1 MKRIAFCFDG
11 TWNKIDVDYPTNV
24 ARIAQSISRYDTQK
38 RPQIIYYDEGVG
50 TTQTERWTG
59 GIFGHGLKEKIVEA
73 YHFLVL
79 NYEPGDELYV
89 FGFSRGAFTAR
100 SFVGLI
106 RNCGIISRR
115 SLSHIRAAV
124 DLYVSRDDRA
134 SPNSE
139 RARQFR
145 VKHCPKLCLP
155 GDLQWRREAYPDQ
168 AHDDLTNLNV
178 HYLGVWDTVGA
189 LGIPKH
195 LKLFS
200 FLNNKFKFHD
210 TALSGFVLRA
220 RHAVAADERRR
231 TFEPSLW
238 TNLDDLNDGDP
249 NNPMYEQLIFPGVH
263 GAVGGGGPV
272 RGLSDAALEWVFQG
286 AKEKGLAFDLDD
298 QSPIHNMR
306 PDPRAQ
312 LFNTNGKSGWSIGD
326 RLMGV
331 GLADRVFPEMDR
343 RNLHVSLAR
352 RYRMAAD
359 NLPEQ
364 KSYRPPALSSFW
376 EALDDMAEQH
386 AADIESDI
394 IEFKNMGDDRALRA
408 PLRVRKYT
416 VKPGDTLFEIAKK
429 EMAAGEDWEILA
441 LHNRNVGLLF
451 EDDKLYVG
459 SGLEI
464 PEYDVKSGTP
474 SASVT

>member
-1 MKRIAFCFDG
+1 M
-11 TWNKIDVDYPTNV
+11 
-24 ARIAQSISRYDTQK
+24 
-38 RPQIIYYDEGVG
+38 
-50 TTQTERWTG
+50 
-59 GIFGHGLKEKIVEA
+59 
-73 YHFLVL
+73 
-79 NYEPGDELYV
+79 

-115 SLSHIRAAV
+115 SLTHIRAAV
-124 DLYVSRDDRA
+124 NLYVSRDDRA

-139 RARQFR
+139 RAREFR

-155 GDLQWRREAYPDQ
+155 GDLQWRREAYKDQ
-168 AHDDLTNLNV
+168 PHNDLTELNV
-178 HYLGVWDTVGA
+178 EYLGVWDTVGA

-210 TALSGFVLRA
+210 TTLSGFVRRA
-220 RHAVAADERRR
+220 RHAVAADEKRRS
-231 TFEPSLW
+231 FEPSLW
-238 TNLDDLNDGDP
+238 TNLDDLNGASSDDP
-249 NNPMYEQLIFPGVH
+249 KYEQLIFPGVH

-272 RGLSDAALEWVFQG
+272 RGLSDAALEWIFQG
-286 AKEKGLAFDLDD
+286 AKAQGLEFDLDD
-298 QSPIHNMR
+298 QSPIHSMR

-312 LFNTNGKSGWSIGD
+312 LFNTNGKFGWSIGD

-331 GLADRVFPEMDR
+331 GLGDRRFPEMDR

-359 NLPEQ
+359 RLAER
-364 KSYRPPALSSFW
+364 KEYRPPALRTFW
-376 EALDDMAEQH
+376 EALDGMTEQH
-386 AADIESDI
+386 AADIESEI

-408 PLRVRKYT
+408 PTRVRKYV
-416 VKPGDTLFEIAKK
+416 VKPGDTLFEIAKR
-429 EMAAGEDWEILA
+429 EMSVGEDWEILA

-459 SGLEI
+459 SELEI
-464 PEYDVKSGTP
+464 PEYGGKSGGAAATP
-474 SASVT
+474 A